1 MFDLKQT
8 PEEPKELIEYDKYIV
23 NPDLINKG
31 VKAFFSGNIKKG
43 YSIGIPCFD
52 RHFVCKE
59 NELYALTGK
68 KGEGKTT
75 INQAIQIM
83 QSIVNGLVWV
93 CAYQE
98 NKDWSQKINYLD
110 YLLGESAKN
119 VELNNPKLYKKASD
133 WVDKHFIFLK
143 LEDISTA
150 LEVTKHLIDT
160 GVKVHA
166 LVLDP
171 INSFISGFN
180 TTGNGYADGV
190 EAARKVQRFV
200 EDYCTVYVSQHP
212 NMRAQRED
220 KPVTSYDAEGGWWNN
235 KADTT
240 WVINREAGTSLN
252 NIGIENIRNKHT
264 GGERTHP
271 EDPLIIEW
279 KMCIIDIIKGV
290 EKHENVIQYLIRKHN
305 PLNYDHEYLPET
317 KEIITATPEE
327 AFEPTDGV
335 PF

>member
-1 MFDLKQT
+1 MFNLNET
-8 PEEPKELIEYDKYIV
+8 PQEPKEQIDYSKYIV
-23 NPDLINKG
+23 NSDSINSS
-31 VKAFFSGNIKKG
+31 VQAFFNGEIKKG
-43 YSIGIPCFD
+43 YGIGIPCFD
-52 RHFVCKE
+52 EYFVCKE

-98 NKDWSQKINYLD
+98 NKDYSQKINYLD
-110 YLLGESAKN
+110 YLLGESANNVRLKN
-119 VELNNPKLYKKASD
+119 PELYNKASL
-133 WVDKHFIFLK
+133 WIDKHFIFLK

-150 LEVTKHLIDT
+150 LEVTKHLIDS
-160 GVKVHA
+160 GVEVHA

-180 TTGNGYADGV
+180 TTGNGYSDGV
-190 EAARKVQRFV
+190 ETARKVQRFV

-240 WVINREAGTSLN
+240 WVINREKGTSLN
-252 NIGIENIRNKHT
+252 NIGIENVRNKHT
-264 GGERTHP
+264 GGNRTDP
-271 EDPLIIEW
+271 ENPLIIDW
-279 KMCIIDIIKGV
+279 DFCIINIIKGG
-290 EKHENVIQYLIRKHN
+290 EKYQNVIQYLVRKHN
-305 PLNYDHEYLPET
+305 PLNFDHEYLEET
-317 KEIITATPEE
+317 KEIITVEPAE
-327 AFEPTDGV
+327 AFDV